1 MHLHEYLYQA
11 SFTPHKPSW
20 TVQTDMGDTPRPPLP
35 PQKKEG
41 KKKKKALSPL
51 FTDHGSFIVKSTE
64 KLFTNL
70 INLSQFWFLETTP
83 VLMPDVWTNQ

>member
-41 KKKKKALSPL
+41 EKKKKK
-51 FTDHGSFIVKSTE
+51 H
-64 KLFTNL
+64 
-70 INLSQFWFLETTP
+70 
-83 VLMPDVWTNQ
+83 